1 MKDSEIVALYWSRSE
16 QALRETAAKY
26 GSYCYSIAFRILES
40 SEDSE
45 ECVNDTYLKA
55 WNAIPPHRPENLAA
69 YLGKITRNLA
79 IDRYHQQSAQ
89 KRGGGQAE
97 LVLEELRTV
106 LPQSSQ
112 SDEIAD
118 EIALTDALNRFLSR
132 LQPTA
137 RRIFLMRYWH
147 TYSVKEIA
155 RQLGIGESRVKMS
168 LLRARNRLKE
178 MLEEED
184 IG

>member
-26 GSYCYSIAFRILES
+26 GSYCHSIAFRILES

-79 IDRYHQQSAQ
+79 IDRYHQ
-89 KRGGGQAE
+89 
-97 LVLEELRTV
+97 
-106 LPQSSQ
+106 
-112 SDEIAD
+112 
-118 EIALTDALNRFLSR
+118 
-132 LQPTA
+132 
-137 RRIFLMRYWH
+137 
-147 TYSVKEIA
+147 
-155 RQLGIGESRVKMS
+155 
-168 LLRARNRLKE
+168 
-178 MLEEED
+178 
-184 IG
+184 